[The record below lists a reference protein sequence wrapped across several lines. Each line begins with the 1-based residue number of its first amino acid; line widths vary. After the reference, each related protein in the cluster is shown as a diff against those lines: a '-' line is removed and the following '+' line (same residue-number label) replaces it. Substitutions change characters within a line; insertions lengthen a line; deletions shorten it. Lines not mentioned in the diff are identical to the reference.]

1 MTEQEKYKWD
11 NVLKILPNEVLQ
23 YINSKSNELLLQQ
36 YQQEQKEQS
45 QYSSDLA
52 TALMLLGKRQSIST
66 KSVLLSLLQK
76 CSGIHYDF
84 SKLIAKINK
93 GTHS

>member
-1 MTEQEKYKWD
+1 MTEQEKYKWG
-11 NVLKILPNEVLQ
+11 NVLKILPNGVLQ

-36 YQQEQKEQS
+36 YQQEREEHS
-45 QYSSDLA
+45 QYTYNLA
-52 TALMLLGKRQSIST
+52 TALMLLGERQSTGT
-66 KSVLLSLLQK
+66 KNILLSLLQK

-93 GTHS
+93 GNHS